1 MTFTVGFGPQWRKE
15 WPNYQPDQR
24 YQVGLFIQTFQ
35 THGLDQTK
43 FQGRI
48 SPSWMN
54 QAKGS
59 PAYNYTT
66 SHWLWHYHIGLPTY
80 TPAAGGDVSDWLL
93 HFQWV
98 YQSKHLDLI
107 ELSQH
112 YVAGKFYLPPGSN
125 LAATPQPTQPPA
137 GPTPTTG
144 P

>member
-80 TPAAGGDVSDWLL
+80 TRCWWRCLRLAFAFSVGVSK
-93 HFQWV
+93 Q
-98 YQSKHLDLI
+98 
-107 ELSQH
+107 
-112 YVAGKFYLPPGSN
+112 AP
-125 LAATPQPTQPPA
+125 
-137 GPTPTTG
+137 
-144 P
+144 